1 MKFHKK
7 QQGVTMIT
15 IVLGLLLL
23 SFFVLIAVTLFPVYM
38 ENFNVSSHVSKLS
51 QDANTKEMT
60 RDEVKATL
68 LRRFGIDDVKHVDRD
83 DITISELEGGGYE
96 IDVEYE
102 VRKEFM
108 GNVDLVIFFHNVGK
122 SR

>member
-1 MKFHKK
+1 MKLHKK

-15 IVLGLLLL
+15 IALGLVLLA
-23 SFFVLIAVTLFPVYM
+23 FFVLIAVTLFPVYM

-60 RDEVKATL
+60 RDEVRKTL
-68 LRRFGIDDVKHVDRD
+68 LRRFGIDDVKNVNRD
-83 DITISELEGGGYE
+83 DITISEVEGGGYE

-102 VRKEFM
+102 VRKEFL
-108 GNVDLVIFFHNVGK
+108 GNVDLIIYFHNVGK
-122 SR
+122 TR

>member
-1 MKFHKK
+1 MKLHKK

-15 IVLGLLLL
+15 IALGLVLLA
-23 SFFVLIAVTLFPVYM
+23 FFVLIAVTLFPVYM

-51 QDANTKEMT
+51 QDANTKELT
-60 RDEVKATL
+60 RDEVRTTL
-68 LRRFGIDDVKHVDRD
+68 LRRFGIDDVKNVNRD
-83 DITISELEGGGYE
+83 DITISEVEGGGYE

-108 GNVDLVIFFHNVGK
+108 GNVDLVIYFHNVGK
-122 SR
+122 TR